1 MEGEVTCSQ
10 DAILPD
16 KARANRGND
25 TQTKAGGHRLALSK
39 AVLEQTERSPAG
51 RRLHSVIGKEQRSL
65 QLWLS

>member
-16 KARANRGND
+16 KACADRGND
-25 TQTKAGGHRLALSK
+25 TQAKAGGQRLALSK
-39 AVLEQTERSPAG
+39 AVLKQTEGSPAG
-51 RRLHSVIGKEQRSL
+51 RRLHSGIGKEQRSL